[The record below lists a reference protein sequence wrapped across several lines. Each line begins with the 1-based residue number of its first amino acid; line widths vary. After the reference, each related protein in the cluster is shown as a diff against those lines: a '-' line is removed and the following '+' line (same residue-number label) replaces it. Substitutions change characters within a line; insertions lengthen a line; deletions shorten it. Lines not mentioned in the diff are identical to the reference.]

1 MVGTCRLTGG
11 QHVSVPRPIRQSS
24 VWRSQPETGQ
34 PRRGRDSRRQT
45 ARHIDCQPG
54 QIHLSDRRQRR
65 LGQCFGK
72 SKRFLTIARLAASA
86 TCGARWVAACCSSNE
101 RLDNGLRCSGVRFVG
116 EHPVGQFCCGSGANL
131 TRMDI
136 SSCRFAQLA
145 VIEFKAEHKKFSI
158 RNQYFE
164 LSSGFDCDRGRCLP

>member
-1 MVGTCRLTGG
+1 MVGTRRLTGG

-24 VWRSQPETGQ
+24 VWRSQPETGR
-34 PRRGRDSRRQT
+34 PRRGRDFRRQN

-54 QIHLSDRRQRR
+54 QIHRSDRRQRR

-86 TCGARWVAACCSSNE
+86 TRGARRVSGCCFSNE
-101 RLDNGLRCSGVRFVG
+101 RRGNGLRCSEVRFVG
-116 EHPVGQFCCGSGANL
+116 DHPVGQFCCGSGANL

-136 SSCRFAQLA
+136 SSRRFAQLA
-145 VIEFKAEHKKFSI
+145 VIEFEKEHKGFSI

-164 LSSGFDCDRGRCLP
+164 SSSGFDCEGG